1 MSLLRCSWSVRIS
14 VNTFVVAWVLGGCSA
29 VVAQQGIGSPGS
41 PGTVP
46 ADFPGNRQ
54 QTVAI
59 PAPEGFPLSQPY
71 QDYVD
76 QVLAYWENS
85 SGQVERLRCQFNRFA
100 YDSGICNYV
109 DPNTGQ
115 MVAHEIAGGLI
126 KYEAPD
132 RAIIEVDKK
141 RIALPPNAQNA
152 NLEYRDLD
160 AATMEKQRERYV
172 SSGDAIF
179 FFDYAE
185 KQLIKQHLP
194 QELQGQGIKNSPLPF
209 LFGAKAEELKA
220 RYWIRPI
227 TPDNVQKQ
235 WWLEVYPKR
244 RQDAE
249 HYSRAVIV
257 LGGDEFLPIQIQL
270 FAPDHNPVKFAL
282 ANGAVQPAVLKY
294 QIYDFHNS
302 EKNFSLGLNIVK
314 LWRDEFSPRAQTLL
328 GWKLVEKEAPA
339 MAAQQPIPG
348 GGDLGL
354 PR

>member
-1 MSLLRCSWSVRIS
+1 
-14 VNTFVVAWVLGGCSA
+14 
-29 VVAQQGIGSPGS
+29 
-41 PGTVP
+41 
-46 ADFPGNRQ
+46 
-54 QTVAI
+54 
-59 PAPEGFPLSQPY
+59 
-71 QDYVD
+71 
-76 QVLAYWENS
+76 VLAYWENS

-100 YDSGICNYV
+100 YDSGVCNYV

-115 MVAHEIAGGLI
+115 MVAHEIAGGII

-141 RIALPPNAQNA
+141 RIALPPAAMNA

-160 AATMEKQRERYV
+160 AATMEQQRERYV
-172 SSGDAIF
+172 SSGDAIYF
-179 FFDYAE
+179 FNYAE

-194 QELQGQGIKNSPLPF
+194 LELQGQGIKNSPLPF
-209 LFGAKAEELKA
+209 LFGAKADELKD

-227 TPDNVQKQ
+227 TPENVQKQ
-235 WWLEVYPKR
+235 WWLEVFPKR
-244 RQDAE
+244 RQDADY
-249 HYSRAVIV
+249 YSRAVIV

-282 ANGAVQPAVLKY
+282 ADGAIRPAVLKY

-339 MAAQQPIPG
+339 VAAQQSGPG
-348 GGDLGL
+348 MGDRVV